1 MKDGELPEDIPEIE
15 IGAAEDMPIAAI
27 LNKAGLVKNSA
38 AARDLLNAGSVKVD
52 GEVVDR
58 SFVFA
63 MGASHV
69 CQAGKKAFA
78 RISLKA
84 E

>member
-1 MKDGELPEDIPEIE
+1 MG
-15 IGAAEDMPIAAI
+15 
-27 LNKAGLVKNSA
+27 
-38 AARDLLNAGSVKVD
+38 AGSVKVD
-52 GEVVDR
+52 GQVVDR
-58 SFVFA
+58 SFIFKLDS
-63 MGASHV
+63 SHV